1 MTSLEPICAAC
12 HGSGQRNSEFPTGAC
27 PTCHGT
33 GRHRWV
39 LCLIQARLGST
50 RFPGK
55 VLSLIDGV
63 PMVQHVANRAR
74 QIPGV
79 DQVIIITPDG
89 ARWPGVRTAIW
100 GWPEIDEDD
109 VLARYARA
117 ATAIEP
123 GSLIMRLTADCPAL
137 DPFVCGRVLY
147 RLASSPT
154 VDYASNDWRV
164 SGYPSGLDCEVFTD
178 DILFRAD
185 CLADDPDDRE
195 HVTPWMRRHG
205 RTGIICNP
213 DLWAGPAKLSVDT
226 PDDLEIV
233 KAWLAKDAVSVG

>member
-1 MTSLEPICAAC
+1 MTPDPICAAC
-12 HGSGQRNSEFPTGAC
+12 HGSGQRNSEFPTGDC
-27 PTCHGT
+27 PSCQGT

-79 DQVIIITPDG
+79 DQVIIITPNG
-89 ARWPGVRTAIW
+89 ARWPGVHAALW
-100 GWPEIDEDD
+100 GWPDLDEDD
-109 VLARYARA
+109 VLGRYARA
-117 ATAIEP
+117 ALEFAPP
-123 GSLIMRLTADCPAL
+123 GGLIMRLTADCPAI
-137 DPFVCGRVLY
+137 DPHVCGRVLH
-147 RLASSPT
+147 RLASTPNL
-154 VDYASNDWRV
+154 DYASNDWHV

-185 CLADDPDDRE
+185 CLADDPADRE
-195 HVTPWMRRHG
+195 HVTPWMKRYG
-205 RTGIICNP
+205 RTGLIRNP
-213 DLWAGPAKLSVDT
+213 DPWTGPENLSVDT
-226 PDDLEIV
+226 PADLEIV
-233 KAWLAKDAVSVG
+233 KAYLAKDAVSVG